1 MIPYPHRICAD
12 GRRAG
17 LAKRLVPSSRKSIL
31 RGAFASLDGDFEH
44 PYADFGRCLIATAR
58 LVRASLIQILFSI
71 RPERNLMEQ
80 MQYTSLFHCFV
91 GLDVDGYVWVATVF
105 GKNRDRL
112 LTTDMSRKVMAA
124 TLARRAVA
132 PLLSGGN
139 LSVDGIQITAWASIK
154 SFQRKEEC
162 GPPQDGGHHDP

>member
-1 MIPYPHRICAD
+1 
-12 GRRAG
+12 
-17 LAKRLVPSSRKSIL
+17 
-31 RGAFASLDGDFEH
+31 
-44 PYADFGRCLIATAR
+44 
-58 LVRASLIQILFSI
+58 
-71 RPERNLMEQ
+71 MEQ